1 MFEGFSQAARQ
12 VVVVARTE
20 AVRTGQPTI
29 GCEHMLLALLTE
41 HGAAGQAL
49 TAAGL
54 DLHDLRARV
63 AAGKTATD
71 GDDDPLDAEALAS
84 LGIDLDTVRRAADAA
99 FGRGALDRVAPGT
112 SADRARGRKRMTAEA
127 KKSLQLA
134 LQSAV
139 ALRQRQIT
147 TGHLLI
153 GIIDQKDNAALRL
166 LADAGADAGAL
177 RADVLARIAA
187 AA

>member
-12 VVVVARTE
+12 VVVSARTE
-20 AVRTGQPTI
+20 AMRTGQPTI
-29 GCEHMLLALLTE
+29 GCEHLLLALLVE

-49 TAAGL
+49 TTAGL
-54 DLHDLRARV
+54 DLNELRARV
-63 AAGKTATD
+63 AAKTT
-71 GDDDPLDAEALAS
+71 
-84 LGIDLDTVRRAADAA
+84 AADAA
-99 FGRGALDRVAPGT
+99 FGRGALDRVAPGP
-112 SADRARGRKRMTAEA
+112 SAGRARGRKRMTAEA

-134 LQSAV
+134 LQAAT

-177 RADVLARIAA
+177 RADVLARMAA

>member
-20 AVRTGQPTI
+20 AVRTGQPAI
-29 GCEHMLLALLTE
+29 GCEHILLALLVE

-54 DLHDLRARV
+54 DLNDLRARE
-63 AAGKTATD
+63 AGKAPAD

-99 FGRGALDRVAPGT
+99 FGPGALDRVAPGP
-112 SADRARGRKRMTAEA
+112 SAGRARGPRRMTAEA

-134 LQSAV
+134 LQAAT

-177 RADVLARIAA
+177 RADVLARMAA